1 MGSLG
6 CVSASAILGKT
17 SFWDTFVAGSWPS
30 PAVFGRQDSVGTG
43 SIHAQA
49 RRSDIS
55 LFGVL
60 NLVFL
65 DSQTIDP
72 GDMGG
77 HCLSLVEAVKA
88 TDEEGRRSRDSDTV
102 GWGDWT
108 WVSRYVRQRQWR
120 MVAVFPWEREM
131 SATVWSVR
139 DGVYIEVLVPGTAR
153 PAGVA
158 PKKPP
163 SVTGFDTLVRPIR

>member
-55 LFGVL
+55 LFG
-60 NLVFL
+60 
-65 DSQTIDP
+65 
-72 GDMGG
+72 
-77 HCLSLVEAVKA
+77 
-88 TDEEGRRSRDSDTV
+88 GRRSRDSDTV
-102 GWGDWT
+102 GWGDRT

-163 SVTGFDTLVRPIR
+163 SVTAFDTLVRPIR